1 MNEFFVNTWNTIILL
16 AWSDWVTV
24 VILIAF
30 LVLGFKRGMAKELI
44 NFAFLLL
51 AIILAWMFYQPLAV
65 SVTVTWLLLS
75 HQSHMAI
82 AFGVIFI
89 GVLLIKKAVYRLTDI
104 SSQISNP
111 CALNRLFAY
120 FVFLSAA
127 AIVSWYY
134 LDIIANLGI
143 MEIVVTNDSMRI
155 GLSFALTFA
164 IIIGV
169 CSSISNMLNVSID
182 SSKPCTLSVFF
193 KKILDALHSLDRIL
207 NAKNINS
214 NSNSFGGLL
223 IGLIKGSLVILIMV
237 LVFQSIDS
245 VSQQHFWIE
254 ANGALRTF
262 QDVASGIKPAL
273 SEYLLFIENE

>member
-51 AIILAWMFYQPLAV
+51 AIVLAWMFYQPLAV
-65 SVTVTWLLLS
+65 SVSVTWLLLS

>member
-1 MNEFFVNTWNTIILL
+1 MNEFFVNTWNTINLL
-16 AWSDWVTV
+16 AWSDWATV

-44 NFAFLLL
+44 SFAFLLL
-51 AIILAWMFYQPLAV
+51 AIVLAWMFYQSLAV
-65 SVTVTWLLLS
+65 SDFVTWLLLS
-75 HQSHMAI
+75 HQSHMSI
-82 AFGVIFI
+82 AFGVVFI
-89 GVLLIKKAVYRLTDI
+89 GVLLIKRVIYKLTDI

-111 CALNRLFAY
+111 CALNKLFAY

-127 AIVSWYY
+127 SIISWYY

-143 MEIVVTNDSMRI
+143 MEIVVTNNSIRI
-155 GLSFALTFA
+155 GLSFVLTFA

-169 CSSISNMLNVSID
+169 CASISNMLNISID
-182 SSKPCTLSVFF
+182 SSKPCILSTFF
-193 KKILDALHSLDRIL
+193 KKILDTLHSLDRIL

-214 NSNSFGGLL
+214 NSNNFGGLL
-223 IGLIKGSLVILIMV
+223 IGLIKGSLAILIMV

-245 VSQQHFWIE
+245 ISQQHFWIE

-262 QDVASGIKPAL
+262 QDVASDIKPAL

>member
-51 AIILAWMFYQPLAV
+51 AIVLAWMFYQPLAV
-65 SVTVTWLLLS
+65 SVSVTWLLLS

-169 CSSISNMLNVSID
+169 CFSISNMLNVSID

-214 NSNSFGGLL
+214 NSNNFGGLL

-273 SEYLLFIENE
+273 SEYLLFIKNE

>member
-51 AIILAWMFYQPLAV
+51 AIILAWMFYQHLAV

-89 GVLLIKKAVYRLTDI
+89 GVLLIKKVVYRLTDI

-207 NAKNINS
+207 K
-214 NSNSFGGLL
+214 
-223 IGLIKGSLVILIMV
+223 ILIAIV
-237 LVFQSIDS
+237 IVS
-245 VSQQHFWIE
+245 V
-254 ANGALRTF
+254 
-262 QDVASGIKPAL
+262 D
-273 SEYLLFIENE
+273 Y

>member
-262 QDVASGIKPAL
+262 QDVASDIKPAL

>member
-16 AWSDWVTV
+16 AWSDWATV

-51 AIILAWMFYQPLAV
+51 AIVLAWMFYQPLAV
-65 SVTVTWLLLS
+65 SVSVTWLLLS

-262 QDVASGIKPAL
+262 QDVASDIKPAL

>member
-182 SSKPCTLSVFF
+182 STKPCTLSVFF

-262 QDVASGIKPAL
+262 QDVASDIKPAL

>member
-51 AIILAWMFYQPLAV
+51 AIVLAWMFYQPLAV
-65 SVTVTWLLLS
+65 SVSVTWLLLS

-207 NAKNINS
+207 NAKNIDS

>member
-1 MNEFFVNTWNTIILL
+1 MNEFFVNTWNTISLL

-51 AIILAWMFYQPLAV
+51 AIVLAWMFYQPLAV
-65 SVTVTWLLLS
+65 SDVVTWLLLS

-89 GVLLIKKAVYRLTDI
+89 GVLLIKKAVYKLTDI

-111 CALNRLFAY
+111 CALNKLFAY

-127 AIVSWYY
+127 AIISWYY

-169 CSSISNMLNVSID
+169 CASISNMLNISID
-182 SSKPCTLSVFF
+182 SSKPCTLSTFF

-214 NSNSFGGLL
+214 NSNNFGGLL
-223 IGLIKGSLVILIMV
+223 IGLVKGSLAILIMV

-262 QDVASGIKPAL
+262 QDVASDIKPAL

>member
-51 AIILAWMFYQPLAV
+51 AIILAWMFYQHLAV

-262 QDVASGIKPAL
+262 QDVASDIKPAL

>member
-16 AWSDWVTV
+16 AWSDWATV

-51 AIILAWMFYQPLAV
+51 AIVLAWMFYQPLAV
-65 SVTVTWLLLS
+65 SVSVTWLLLS

>member
-51 AIILAWMFYQPLAV
+51 AIVLAWMFYQPLAV
-65 SVTVTWLLLS
+65 SVSVTWLLLS

-127 AIVSWYY
+127 AIISWYY

-143 MEIVVTNDSMRI
+143 MEIVITNDSMRI

-207 NAKNINS
+207 NAKNIDS

-262 QDVASGIKPAL
+262 QDVASDIKPAL

>member
-51 AIILAWMFYQPLAV
+51 AIILAWMFYQHLAV

-245 VSQQHFWIE
+245 ISQQHFWIE

>member
-51 AIILAWMFYQPLAV
+51 AIVLAWMFYQPLAV

-155 GLSFALTFA
+155 GLSFAITFA
-164 IIIGV
+164 IIIGL

-182 SSKPCTLSVFF
+182 SSKPCTLSIFF

-214 NSNSFGGLL
+214 NSNNFGGLL

-262 QDVASGIKPAL
+262 QDVASDIKPAL

>member
-51 AIILAWMFYQPLAV
+51 AIVLAWMFYQPLAV
-65 SVTVTWLLLS
+65 SVSVTWLLLS

-143 MEIVVTNDSMRI
+143 MEIVITNDSMRI

>member
-1 MNEFFVNTWNTIILL
+1 MNEFFVNTWNTISLL

-51 AIILAWMFYQPLAV
+51 AIVLAWMFYQPLAV
-65 SVTVTWLLLS
+65 SDVVTWLLLS

-89 GVLLIKKAVYRLTDI
+89 GVLLIKKAVYKLTDI

-111 CALNRLFAY
+111 CALNKLFAY

-127 AIVSWYY
+127 AIISWYY

-169 CSSISNMLNVSID
+169 CASISNMLNISID
-182 SSKPCTLSVFF
+182 SSKPCTLSTFF

-214 NSNSFGGLL
+214 NSNNFGGLL
-223 IGLIKGSLVILIMV
+223 IGLIKGSLAILIMV

-262 QDVASGIKPAL
+262 QDVASDIKPAL

>member
-16 AWSDWVTV
+16 AWSDWATV

-51 AIILAWMFYQPLAV
+51 AIVLAWMFYQPLAV
-65 SVTVTWLLLS
+65 SVSVTWLLLS

-127 AIVSWYY
+127 AIISWYY

>member
-1 MNEFFVNTWNTIILL
+1 MNEFFVNTWNTISLL

-51 AIILAWMFYQPLAV
+51 AIVLAWMFYQPLAV
-65 SVTVTWLLLS
+65 SDVVTWLLLS

-89 GVLLIKKAVYRLTDI
+89 GVLLIKKAVYKLTDI
-104 SSQISNP
+104 SSKISNP
-111 CALNRLFAY
+111 CALNKLFAY

-127 AIVSWYY
+127 AIISWYY

-169 CSSISNMLNVSID
+169 CASISNMLNISID
-182 SSKPCTLSVFF
+182 SSKPCTLSTFF

-214 NSNSFGGLL
+214 NSNNFGGLL
-223 IGLIKGSLVILIMV
+223 IGLIKGSLAILIMV

-262 QDVASGIKPAL
+262 QDVASDIKPAL